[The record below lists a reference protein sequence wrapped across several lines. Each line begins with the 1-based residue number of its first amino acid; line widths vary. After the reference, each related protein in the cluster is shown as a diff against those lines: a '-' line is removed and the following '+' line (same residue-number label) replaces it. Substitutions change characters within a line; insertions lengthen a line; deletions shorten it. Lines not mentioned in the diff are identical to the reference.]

1 MELALTAGHS
11 ADGSYRNSL
20 VATPE
25 GARVETV
32 RTGGARR
39 GEPALRVAAIAA
51 GGALGTLARYGVN
64 RAIVPAALG
73 FPWATFV
80 VNVTGSLL
88 LGLAVTMMVERWSP
102 TRFVRPF
109 VAVGFCGG
117 FTTFSTMVVSAAQL
131 GQHGR
136 SGLAAVYLVAS
147 LVAGLVAVVVGTALA
162 RGRLGPAAGRQG
174 PIPDPDAMDGFVTGG
189 RPGPEEEDR

>member
-1 MELALTAGHS
+1 M
-11 ADGSYRNSL
+11 
-20 VATPE
+20 
-25 GARVETV
+25 ETV
-32 RTGGARR
+32 RTGTARS
-39 GEPALRVAAIAA
+39 GEPALRVVAIAA

-64 RAIVPAALG
+64 RAIIPPALG
-73 FPWATFV
+73 FPWSTFV

-88 LGLAVTMMVERWSP
+88 LGLVVTMVVERWSP

-136 SGLAAVYLVAS
+136 SGLAAVYLVGS
-147 LVAGLVAVVVGTALA
+147 LAAGLVAAAVGMALA
-162 RGRLGPAAGRQG
+162 RGRLVPAGRQS
-174 PIPDPDAMDGFVTGG
+174 PIPDPDAMDGFLNGG
-189 RPGPEEEDR
+189 DPGGPGEVS

>member
-1 MELALTAGHS
+1 MELALTAGRS
-11 ADGSYRNSL
+11 ADGSYRNSM

-25 GARVETV
+25 GARVQTV
-32 RTGGARR
+32 RTGDARG
-39 GEPALRVAAIAA
+39 GEPALRVTAIAA

-64 RAIVPAALG
+64 RAVVPAPLG

-80 VNVTGSLL
+80 VNVIGSLL
-88 LGLAVTMMVERWSP
+88 LGFIVTMVVERWSP

-109 VAVGFCGG
+109 AAIGFCGG

-136 SGLAAVYLVAS
+136 SGLALVYLTAS
-147 LVAGLVAVVVGTALA
+147 LAAGIVAVALGTAVA
-162 RGRLGPAAGRQG
+162 RGRLTPAGRQT
-174 PIPDPDAMDGFVTGG
+174 PFPDPDAMDEFITGSPADG
-189 RPGPEEEDR
+189 NGDGS